1 MILIVLFQVI
11 LFFLSLEEQPAKQR
25 VCEPV
30 RLSSIDWEEFK
41 WLYKQQDSTVLQD
54 SVSSYIFIRVNSN
67 GTSETRISSE
77 LHQPWV
83 YLLSSEID
91 SFQIKRDSLL
101 TLIRSPYKLKYTS
114 TLRDKEQQLAL
125 QKKGYSKAFISFH
138 NFGLAADGAI
148 ARKGRHLRRGAIYDQ
163 YGAKAKGIGLFCRNL
178 DIKNLHLTILSNKK
192 NIMKIVF
199 FLMN

>member
-1 MILIVLFQVI
+1 MIILIKLSITNSNFSIYGLHLILIVLFQVI

-30 RLSSIDWEEFK
+30 RLASIDWEEFK

-91 SFQIKRDSLL
+91 S
-101 TLIRSPYKLKYTS
+101 
-114 TLRDKEQQLAL
+114 
-125 QKKGYSKAFISFH
+125 
-138 NFGLAADGAI
+138 
-148 ARKGRHLRRGAIYDQ
+148 LRRSFNRA
-163 YGAKAKGIGLFCRNL
+163 FC
-178 DIKNLHLTILSNKK
+178 S
-192 NIMKIVF
+192 
-199 FLMN
+199 